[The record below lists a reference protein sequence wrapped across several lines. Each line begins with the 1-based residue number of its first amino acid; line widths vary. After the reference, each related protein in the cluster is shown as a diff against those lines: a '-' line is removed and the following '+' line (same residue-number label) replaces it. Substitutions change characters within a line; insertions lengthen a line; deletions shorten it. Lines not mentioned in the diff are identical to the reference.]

1 MTRTR
6 AGLWRI
12 AAGATP
18 SPPLDRRNAEVAVAG
33 VDGERDRA
41 LAAAVAQHIKVKDP
55 ISKSV
60 PATAM
65 LAMTTTL
72 ALLKLGQ

>member
-1 MTRTR
+1 M
-6 AGLWRI
+6 L
-12 AAGATP
+12 GA
-18 SPPLDRRNAEVAVAG
+18 L
-33 VDGERDRA
+33 
-41 LAAAVAQHIKVKDP
+41 LMHIKVKDP

-72 ALLKLGQ
+72 TLLKLGQ